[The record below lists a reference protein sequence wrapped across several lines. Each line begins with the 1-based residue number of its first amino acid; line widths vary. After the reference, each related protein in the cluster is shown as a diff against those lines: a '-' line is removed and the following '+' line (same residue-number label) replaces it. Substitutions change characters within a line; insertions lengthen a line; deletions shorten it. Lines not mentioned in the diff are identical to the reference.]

1 MTFERIDEEPEAPFA
16 GGEDPPPG
24 GDESVAREEA
34 EAAREA
40 AAIGGDRG
48 LEADDPAAQPVE
60 EAGGGEA
67 EGFEQAEDQ
76 LREHAEHGRDFRRPT
91 GGQLGEEDE
100 SDRSSAAYGDA
111 DRLDPSEPDIAGED
125 DVLPGRDEPG
135 GS

>member
-1 MTFERIDEEPEAPFA
+1 MTFERIDEEPEAPVPA
-16 GGEDPPPG
+16 DGEPPPG
-24 GDESVAREEA
+24 RDERVAREEA

-48 LEADDPAAQPVE
+48 LEPEDPAAQPVE

-91 GGQLGEEDE
+91 GDRLGDEEE
-100 SDRSSAAYGDA
+100 SDRSSASYGEP
-111 DRLDPSEPDIAGED
+111 DRVDPSEPDVAGED
-125 DVLPGRDEPG
+125 DVLPARDEPTT
-135 GS
+135 S

>member
-1 MTFERIDEEPEAPFA
+1 MTFERIDEEPEAPVPA
-16 GGEDPPPG
+16 DGEPPPG
-24 GDESVAREEA
+24 RDERVAREEA

-48 LEADDPAAQPVE
+48 LEPEDPAAQPVE

-91 GGQLGEEDE
+91 GGRLGEEEE

-111 DRLDPSEPDIAGED
+111 DRVEPSEPDIARQEG
-125 DVLPGRDEPG
+125 VLPARDGPAD
-135 GS
+135 S